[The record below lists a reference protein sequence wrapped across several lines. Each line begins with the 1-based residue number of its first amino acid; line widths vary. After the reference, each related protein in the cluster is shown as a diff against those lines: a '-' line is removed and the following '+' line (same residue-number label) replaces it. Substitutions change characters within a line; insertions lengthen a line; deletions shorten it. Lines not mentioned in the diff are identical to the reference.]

1 MLEQEKKTLEK
12 LKEDEP
18 QKVNE
23 ISRAESTIRTLQD
36 QLKQSTGDVSKIL
49 KTFYLVTQIDNL
61 WWNDGCGYNG

>member
-49 KTFYLVTQIDNL
+49 KTFYLVTQIDIL